1 MMNPMATPSTISP
14 IPAVTRVGVLGELEG
29 LETVIW
35 TFFPLVESPSGDEM
49 LNAPRSFSGILMSR
63 N

>member
-14 IPAVTRVGVLGELEG
+14 IPAVTRVGVLGELGG

-35 TFFPLVESPSGDEM
+35 TFFPLVEGPSGDEM
-49 LNAPRSFSGILMSR
+49 SNASRSFPGNLISR